1 MQYHYYLYGMR
12 VTADLDF
19 VQLDP
24 VRLPEDDRDFGREKV
39 RIRAMDEEEEAQFRK
54 EHGDCVCGSFLGTE
68 KGWLCNR
75 TLAMSV
81 ERGQVIRY
89 HIRKG
94 GDPGAV
100 RTYLLGFGIAML
112 SIQQGKLPIHC
123 SALATPEGGAILIA
137 GESGAGKSTLMNLL
151 CRFYDVTDGEVLVD
165 GVNVKKLDLYQLRD
179 NIGIAMQDVFLFS
192 DTIEGNIAYGRPDCS
207 LEDVVKVAKIA
218 DADGFIRQ
226 MPDGYDTIV
235 GERGMGLS
243 GGQKQRISLA
253 RALLKDPPIVILDD
267 TTSAVDMET
276 ESYIQEELK
285 STGEGRTMFVIAYR
299 ISSVKDADLIL
310 VMDEGRIVEQG
321 THESLLA
328 QDGYYATVFHHQY
341 GEFEQLKAMGVI

>member
-112 SIQQGKLPIHC
+112 SLQQGKLPIHC

-137 GESGAGKSTLMNLL
+137 GESGAGKSTLTAELL
-151 CRFYDVTDGEVLVD
+151 KR
-165 GVNVKKLDLYQLRD
+165 GVS
-179 NIGIAMQDVFLFS
+179 FS
-192 DTIEGNIAYGRPDCS
+192 GRRYG
-207 LEDVVKVAKIA
+207 
-218 DADGFIRQ
+218 
-226 MPDGYDTIV
+226 
-235 GERGMGLS
+235 S
-243 GGQKQRISLA
+243 GGHFRKRRGVGVPGFSLYEAVQGCGAEAGIS
-253 RALLKDPPIVILDD
+253 P
-267 TTSAVDMET
+267 
-276 ESYIQEELK
+276 
-285 STGEGRTMFVIAYR
+285 GRTFVY
-299 ISSVKDADLIL
+299 
-310 VMDEGRIVEQG
+310 
-321 THESLLA
+321 
-328 QDGYYATVFHHQY
+328 
-341 GEFEQLKAMGVI
+341 